1 MFFKKKKKDEL
12 GKDHFDEY
20 RVKPFESINDIKFGT
35 LRKEII
41 EIVGKPKIHRENAYS
56 SGYTDYYDEFFIM
69 YDKDGRFEAIQII
82 MLAENQGEKF
92 DIYYDE
98 DKLPNNYYFLVKY
111 FRNKYNDLVFDDGFF
126 SVAGSVGVTI
136 TQGYKD
142 AEAIFFGRKE
152 YYSKEDLEN
161 LDNKNELYAINYS
174 YDRVVLSKHISENN
188 SNILKRISSDISS
201 DKLNIESESEYKK
214 LTEELVNK
222 NNGIVVSLEDSI
234 ENIVNKVNIALEKL
248 NSSVKLDAK
257 NIVDKYNL
265 ELENKYIN
273 GFEVEKDFYYEVLET
288 NIIADELKKL
298 GYDLI
303 GLSYN
308 FEEDVLIV
316 VV

>member
-1 MFFKKKKKDEL
+1 MFFKKKEEL
-12 GKDHFDEY
+12 GKYHFDEY

-41 EIVGKPKIHRENAYS
+41 EIVGEPKIHRENAYS

-82 MLAENQGEKF
+82 MLAKNQGEKF

-98 DKLPNNYYFLVKY
+98 DKLPNDYYSLVKY
-111 FRNKYNDLVFDDGFF
+111 FRNRYNDLVFDEGFF

-142 AEAIFFGRKE
+142 AEAIFFSRKE
-152 YYSKEDLEN
+152 YYSKEDLED
-161 LDNKNELYAINYS
+161 LDNKSELYAINYS
-174 YDRVVLSKHISENN
+174 YDRVILSKNINEND
-188 SNILKRISSDISS
+188 SNLLKRISSLISKE
-201 DKLNIESESEYKK
+201 KLDVGNREEYKK
-214 LTEELVNK
+214 LADDIVN
-222 NNGIVVSLEDSI
+222 NHNGIELSLNDSI
-234 ENIVNKVNIALEKL
+234 EEIANKVNLILDKL
-248 NSSVKLDAK
+248 NSDEKLDIK
-257 NIVDKYNL
+257 KIVDKYNL

-308 FEEDVLIV
+308 FEEDVLIIV
-316 VV
+316 V